1 MYNILNKYK
10 RSIFSLVKLLIVS
23 GAFYFLY
30 QKIASNENL
39 PFDKFLE
46 QVSILFSKGFLVIII
61 LLLFTDANWLLEMFK
76 WKKLAS
82 IEKKITFLEAYE
94 QCFSS
99 LTASIITPN
108 RIGEYGAKALYF
120 EKRIQKKIMLLNLIG
135 NLSQLTISIF
145 FGVFGFLFLVKNY
158 SYQFPEINVLKI
170 FFSILILIIAIIFRR
185 KLKLYKIEN
194 YLKNISRKVY
204 IEILALSFLRY
215 VFFSHQFIFLLRIFS
230 VEIDYFTA
238 LKLLL
243 CMYFM
248 ASIIPSIAIFDW
260 AIKGSIAVWLF
271 SFAGVN
277 EITII
282 TITAIMWM
290 LNFAIPAIIGS
301 IFVLNFKLEK
311 SE

>member
-10 RSIFSLVKLLIVS
+10 RFLSLLVKLLIVS

-30 QKIASNENL
+30 QRITSNENL
-39 PFDKFLE
+39 PLDKFLE
-46 QVSILFSKGFLVIII
+46 QVSMLLSKGFLVIII

-76 WKKLAS
+76 WKKLVS

-94 QCFSS
+94 QCFAS

-120 EKRIQKKIMLLNLIG
+120 EKGIRKKIMFLNLIG
-135 NLSQLTISIF
+135 NLSQLIISIF
-145 FGVFGFLFLVKNY
+145 FGVLGFLFLAKNY
-158 SYQFPEINVLKI
+158 SYQFPEINILKI
-170 FFSILILIIAIIFRR
+170 FFIVIILVITILFRN
-185 KLKLYKIEN
+185 KLKLQKVKD
-194 YLKNISRKVY
+194 YLKNISNKLYV
-204 IEILALSFLRY
+204 EILTLSFLRY
-215 VFFSHQFIFLLRIFS
+215 IFFSHQFIFLLRIFD

-238 LKLLL
+238 LHLLF
-243 CMYFM
+243 CMYFI
-248 ASIIPSIAIFDW
+248 ASTIPSIAIFDW

-282 TITAIMWM
+282 AITAIMWI

-301 IFVLNFKLEK
+301 IFVLNFKPEK
-311 SE
+311 NE

>member
-1 MYNILNKYK
+1 
-10 RSIFSLVKLLIVS
+10 VKLLIVS

-30 QKIASNENL
+30 QRITNNENL
-39 PFDKFLE
+39 LIDQFLE

-61 LLLFTDANWLLEMFK
+61 LLLFTDANWLLEIFK
-76 WKKLAS
+76 WKKLAL
-82 IEKKITFLEAYE
+82 IEKKITFFDAYK
-94 QCFSS
+94 QCFAS

-120 EKRIQKKIMLLNLIG
+120 EKRIRKKIMLLNLIG
-135 NLSQLTISIF
+135 NLSQLTITILFGILGF
-145 FGVFGFLFLVKNY
+145 FFLVKVY
-158 SYQFPEINVLKI
+158 SYQFPEINILKTFLI
-170 FFSILILIIAIIFRR
+170 ILIPVIIYIFRN
-185 KLKLYKIEN
+185 KLKLYKIES
-194 YLKNISRKVY
+194 YLKSISMKVY
-204 IEILALSFLRY
+204 LETIALSFLKY
-215 VFFSHQFIFLLRIFS
+215 VIFSHQFIFLLRIFS

-238 LKLLL
+238 LNLLF

-271 SFAGVN
+271 SFADVN

-290 LNFAIPAIIGS
+290 LNFAFPAIIGS

-311 SE
+311 RE